1 MTAQLINKVNKF
13 SISLEKNSK
22 EDREGSDLKH
32 NMRVFNVQKK
42 WIRLKKKKEKKS
54 MFMQTCSFFPFFGAN
69 YRTKIYIT
77 KAKAQE
83 TYIHIFINHLYLSID
98 SNIYTI
104 LVY

>member
-1 MTAQLINKVNKF
+1 MNK
-13 SISLEKNSK
+13 I
-22 EDREGSDLKH
+22 
-32 NMRVFNVQKK
+32 KK
-42 WIRLKKKKEKKS
+42 RKRKKEHVHAD
-54 MFMQTCSFFPFFGAN
+54 MFFFSFLGAN